1 MCGNISIK
9 WIRRYLCHCGF
20 LHSAFLSI
28 CPQNASKKLMPRDE
42 QRGEQTRA
50 GSDAEDRAILRS
62 PTEGDFCTLTRA
74 FGERANTGNTP
85 RGATQGPAPAGAF
98 AHLLHLIAPLSFPTA
113 AASASSL
120 LSTRSFPSSG
130 RHSTTSRRRRRAV
143 SQHLPACPRPAKR
156 SLSHV
161 VKIMFVRAGN
171 RPCTLFVHLDVATA
185 DVRGN
190 KAAKA
195 SPRVNPCGSARVRKP
210 ERCKLYFELSIFRR
224 DARVALWRHCSLTQ

>member
-1 MCGNISIK
+1 MKNRSWCSNPAFSYALGSSGRCVKGHISLPCLSTATWCLYASHYRNFFDCG
-9 WIRRYLCHCGF
+9 
-20 LHSAFLSI
+20 
-28 CPQNASKKLMPRDE
+28 
-42 QRGEQTRA
+42 
-50 GSDAEDRAILRS
+50 
-62 PTEGDFCTLTRA
+62 
-74 FGERANTGNTP
+74 
-85 RGATQGPAPAGAF
+85 
-98 AHLLHLIAPLSFPTA
+98 
-113 AASASSL
+113 SASSL